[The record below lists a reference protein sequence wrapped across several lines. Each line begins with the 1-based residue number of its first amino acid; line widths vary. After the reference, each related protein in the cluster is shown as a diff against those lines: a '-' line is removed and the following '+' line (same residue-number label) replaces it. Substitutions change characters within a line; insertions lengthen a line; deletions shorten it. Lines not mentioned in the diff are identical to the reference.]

1 MCGIASAVDAVDAC
15 AGQEEKSAQTL
26 QGALSIEKQLLAVR
40 SKHGQLQDPARI
52 EPIACVTRKIA
63 PNMLAMVESHFLK
76 TLN

>member
-1 MCGIASAVDAVDAC
+1 MDFQPVICGIASAADAC

-52 EPIACVTRKIA
+52 EAIAWLGK
-63 PNMLAMVESHFLK
+63 
-76 TLN
+76 